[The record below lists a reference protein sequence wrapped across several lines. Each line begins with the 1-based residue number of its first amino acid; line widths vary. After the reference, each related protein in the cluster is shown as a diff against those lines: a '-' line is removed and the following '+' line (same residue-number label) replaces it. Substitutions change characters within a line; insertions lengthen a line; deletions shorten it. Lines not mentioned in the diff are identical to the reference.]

1 MREKKCHHERKKKC
15 HHERKKNVTMREKKT
30 NSQLKTNLWEI
41 NKFSIENASG
51 LELYSADYKQNSC
64 CCKSVQ
70 L

>member
-1 MREKKCHHERKKKC
+1 MGGCLTSKISVTKIKKFHHERK
-15 HHERKKNVTMREKKT
+15 KKT

-41 NKFSIENASG
+41 NKFPIENASG

-64 CCKSVQ
+64 CRKSVQ

>member
-1 MREKKCHHERKKKC
+1 MSPWEKKNVTMRE
-15 HHERKKNVTMREKKT
+15 KKNVTMREKKT